1 MNWRYRPAVVFSLFA
16 LTWSASSQTLK
27 IQVLDGK
34 SGKPLANQRVL
45 LMGQSGSE
53 GARRIGDFHTEADGN
68 ITVSRID
75 PEARSL
81 SVYVEWHHPCAKNQA
96 TFSVMSVLS
105 TGLVSENSCN
115 PKLERTADPGTLI
128 LFVRDQTFFEK
139 MAH

>member
-1 MNWRYRPAVVFSLFA
+1 
-16 LTWSASSQTLK
+16 
-27 IQVLDGK
+27 
-34 SGKPLANQRVL
+34 
-45 LMGQSGSE
+45 MGQSASE
-53 GARRIGDFHTEADGN
+53 GTRLIGEFHTEADGS

-115 PKLERTADPGTLI
+115 PKLERTAEPGTLI
-128 LFVRDQTFFEK
+128 LFVRDETLFEK

>member
-1 MNWRYRPAVVFSLFA
+1 MNWRLCFSLLA

-34 SGKPLANQRVL
+34 SGRPLANQRVV

-68 ITVSRID
+68 ITVSPID
-75 PEARSL
+75 PEVRSL
-81 SVYVEWHHPCAKNQA
+81 SVYVEWHHLCAKNQA
-96 TFSVMSVLS
+96 TLSVISVLS
-105 TGLVSENSCN
+105 TGLASENSCN
-115 PKLERTADPGTLI
+115 PKLERTTEPGTLI
-128 LFVRDQTFFEK
+128 LFVRDETFFEK